1 MERLIVDGYNIIFA
15 WPELSAVK
23 DVKLEDARDLLISIL
38 ADYAAMTRQKVTVV
52 FDSHRRPDAEAS
64 AQTIS
69 GVQVVYSGRKT
80 SADNVI
86 EKLLFEAKA
95 SDEVTVA
102 TSDALQ
108 RDLALGHQIKT
119 VSALTLKAQVD
130 AVLARRNEQIGDSRA
145 RSDLARR
152 LEDRLDA
159 RTRERLDQ
167 IRRGELP
174 PKRKEGRSMRPA
186 HLQGFTGREAGAGA
200 VG

>member
-1 MERLIVDGYNIIFA
+1 MEQLIVDGYNIIFA

-64 AQTIS
+64 TQTVN
-69 GVQVVYSGRKT
+69 GVQVIYSGRKT
-80 SADNVI
+80 SADHVI
-86 EKLLFEAKA
+86 EKLLFEVKA

-108 RDLALGHQIKT
+108 RDLALGRQIKT
-119 VSALTLKAQVD
+119 VSALTLKSQVD

-174 PKRKEGRSMRPA
+174 PK
-186 HLQGFTGREAGAGA
+186 
-200 VG
+200 